1 MEVTCLVKRRSP
13 GTLRLLAVLGVS
25 LARVALA
32 APPLTTIQD
41 TLYKAD
47 GSLFEG
53 ILIIN
58 WRSFEGPDASN
69 IPTNSLSVQVTRGN
83 LLVRLVPTTTSPR
96 PAYYSVRYVSEGSVQ
111 FSEIWSVPPSAQP
124 LRVRQVRIDWP
135 PSSSPTP
142 PPATEPP
149 PTPPPVLEDIQIED
163 VEGLR
168 QELDA
173 RPRKGLS
180 YLPSRAAVISAT
192 GELEAAAGD
201 LGDCVRVD
209 GSSGPCGS
217 SSATAFIDT
226 EEPQGA
232 VDGSNRI
239 FTLFGTPAPPA
250 SLLLYRNG
258 VLQKQELDYTLAG
271 NVVNFAPAATP
282 QPGDVLVASYRV
294 DGALAIALGMV
305 DGETPSGTIDGTN
318 RSFTLAGTPR
328 PARSLLVYRNG
339 LLQKEGLDYTL
350 NQNVIT
356 FEPASTPAP
365 GDILTASYR
374 MSGF

>member
-1 MEVTCLVKRRSP
+1 MEVTCLVRHRSP
-13 GTLRLLAVLGVS
+13 GTLCLLAALGVS
-25 LARVALA
+25 LGQTASA
-32 APPLTTIQD
+32 APPLTTIKD

-47 GSLFEG
+47 GSLFDG

-58 WRSFEGPDASN
+58 WRSFEGPDTSN
-69 IPTNSLSVQVTRGN
+69 IPTNSLSVQVSRGN

-96 PAYYSVRYVSEGSVQ
+96 PAYYSVRYVTEGSVQ

-124 LRVRQVRIDWP
+124 LRVRQVRIEWP
-135 PSSSPTP
+135 PSSSPSQ
-142 PPATEPP
+142 PP
-149 PTPPPVLEDIQIED
+149 PTQPPPVLEDIRIDD

-168 QELDA
+168 QELEV
-173 RPRKGLS
+173 RPRKGLG
-180 YLPSRAAVISAT
+180 YLPSRAAVIGPT

-201 LGDCVRVD
+201 LDECVRVD
-209 GSSGPCGS
+209 GSTGPCGS
-217 SSATAFIDT
+217 SSAMAFIDG

-232 VDGSNRI
+232 VDGSNRS
-239 FTLFGTPAPPA
+239 FTLSGTPAPPA

-258 VLQKQELDYTLAG
+258 VLQKQGEDYTLQG
-271 NVVNFAPAATP
+271 NVVNFALAATP

-305 DGETPSGTIDGTN
+305 DGETPSGVIDGVN
-318 RSFTLAGTPR
+318 RTFALAGTPR
-328 PARSLLVYRNG
+328 PARSLFVYRNG

-350 NQNVIT
+350 NGNVIT
-356 FEPASTPAP
+356 FEPASTPLP

-374 MSGF
+374 MGGF

>member
-1 MEVTCLVKRRSP
+1 VLVVFAFSF
-13 GTLRLLAVLGVS
+13 LRMAG
-25 LARVALA
+25 AT
-32 APPLTTIQD
+32 PPLTTIQD
-41 TLYKAD
+41 KLYKAD

-58 WRSFEGPDASN
+58 WRSFEGPDTSN
-69 IPTNSLSVQVTRGN
+69 IPTNSLSVKVTRGN
-83 LLVRLVPTTTSPR
+83 LLVRLVPTTTSPK

-135 PSSSPTP
+135 PTSSPTQ
-142 PPATEPP
+142 P
-149 PTPPPVLEDIQIED
+149 PTQPPPVLQDIQIDD

-173 RPRKGLS
+173 RPRKGLA
-180 YLPSRAAVISAT
+180 YLPSRAAVIGAT
-192 GELEAAAGD
+192 GELEAAAGEP
-201 LGDCVRVD
+201 GDCVRVD
-209 GSSGPCGS
+209 GSSGPCGG
-217 SSATAFIDT
+217 SSATAFVDT

-232 VDGSNRI
+232 IDGSNRV
-239 FTLFGTPAPPA
+239 FSLSGTPEPPA

-258 VLQKQELDYTLAG
+258 VLQKQGLDYTLSG
-271 NVVNFAPAATP
+271 NEVTFTDAATP
-282 QPGDVLVASYRV
+282 QPGDLLVASYRV

-305 DGETPSGTIDGTN
+305 DGETPAGPIDGIN
-318 RSFTLAGTPR
+318 RTFTLAGTPR

-339 LLQKEGLDYTL
+339 LLQKEGIDYTL

-356 FEPASTPAP
+356 FAPGSTPAP
-365 GDILTASYR
+365 GDILTVSYR
-374 MSGF
+374 MAGL